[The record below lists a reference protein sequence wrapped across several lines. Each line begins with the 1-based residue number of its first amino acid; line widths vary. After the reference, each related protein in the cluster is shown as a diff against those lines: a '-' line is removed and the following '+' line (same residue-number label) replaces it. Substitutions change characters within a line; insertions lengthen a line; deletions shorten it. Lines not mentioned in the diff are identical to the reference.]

1 MSLHLLG
8 AERGRAVLVRVRNPL
23 DLAKAQGGSAG
34 RAAAALLPQAVSGMV
49 LDKMAEQFRANLKA
63 NGVDA
68 EVVVVADDGSPA
80 ASGRRDV
87 VAGVVVG
94 VALSVAGWAGWRFGI
109 SRVVNKFMRR
119 TS

>member
-68 EVVVVADDGSPA
+68 EVVV
-80 ASGRRDV
+80 
-87 VAGVVVG
+87 G

>member
-68 EVVVVADDGSPA
+68 EVVVVA
-80 ASGRRDV
+80 
-87 VAGVVVG
+87 GVVVG